1 MHKKQDETF
10 KTIGDTQKNSE
21 YEKLLVNKVDTKI
34 NFNEGLSDII
44 HQASWKVNG
53 LLMEKL
59 METLMSLSKKKI
71 LVLNSFYVITS

>member
-53 LLMEKL
+53 FSRVIA
-59 METLMSLSKKKI
+59 LMSLSKIKI
-71 LVLNSFYVITS
+71 PVLNSFYVITS

>member
-53 LLMEKL
+53 L
-59 METLMSLSKKKI
+59 
-71 LVLNSFYVITS
+71 